1 LTLDDLQSD
10 SDVDLDW
17 DDDSLQG
24 RSLEHLMSAAV
35 PVDPLE
41 DSYPRMRHWR
51 RNTKAW
57 MASNKVDAEWLVGE
71 VMKRAPVELSVFPIS
86 IDTCASE
93 AVTACREEFVT
104 FDPHARFTI
113 QGIASGLAVQGEG
126 IVHWRLVMDS
136 GKTVTVVAKALYC
149 PAFKDR
155 LLPPRGMWTSGGNG
169 TGHAAA
175 IASAQ
180 LTIT

>member
-1 LTLDDLQSD
+1 
-10 SDVDLDW
+10 
-17 DDDSLQG
+17 
-24 RSLEHLMSAAV
+24 MSAAV

-51 RNTKAW
+51 RNAKAW

-71 VMKRAPVELSVFPIS
+71 VTKRASVEVSLFPIF

-93 AVTACREEFVT
+93 AVFVT